1 MILSIILAIIFALAR
16 AAHGGGHV
24 SRLLSIL
31 IMALGFVLVHISTW
45 GLYTTTIA
53 LGITFSGLFLGLVL
67 GWGAYF
73 SSFSGNISSTQE
85 KEFALADK
93 FASIFE
99 PKVETPADARRYGVA
114 GMCARFM
121 LFLPMFIGVAWY
133 VGDWFILAKGCVAIA
148 ISGFLYG
155 SLRYFPNAV
164 EKYGSRYAEVATFLA
179 IGGALA

>member
-1 MILSIILAIIFALAR
+1 MIFILAIIFALAR

-31 IMALGFVLVHISTW
+31 IMSLGFVLVHISTY
-45 GLYTTTIA
+45 GLCNAAIA
-53 LGITFSGLFLGLVL
+53 GLIAFAGLFLGLVL

-73 SSFSGNISSTQE
+73 SSFSGSIAATQE
-85 KEFALADK
+85 KEFPLADK
-93 FASIFE
+93 FARIFE

-114 GMCARFM
+114 GMCARFG
-121 LFLPMFIGVAWY
+121 LFLPMYIGVAWY
-133 VGDWFILAKGCVAIA
+133 VGDWFILAKGCVAIVT
-148 ISGFLYG
+148 SGFLYG